1 MRWSAVIFGALQPHG
16 TPTPRYDRRSR
27 KVAYCPDTTIAK
39 GPEWRKSSVPSS
51 MRFPGWCGL
60 RCPTGTS
67 TSLINT
73 GANTPGLALASRLE
87 RVGRL
92 RPISKTCLIC
102 SKLAIRSVSWRG
114 EYNGSAPAALD
125 GEYRWFAFRI
135 RPLVDASGKIVKWCG
150 LNIVI
155 EDRRRSEEVMQRA
168 REDHYR
174 SIADSNSGPDHFH
187 DTGR

>member
-1 MRWSAVIFGALQPHG
+1 
-16 TPTPRYDRRSR
+16 
-27 KVAYCPDTTIAK
+27 
-39 GPEWRKSSVPSS
+39 
-51 MRFPGWCGL
+51 
-60 RCPTGTS
+60 
-67 TSLINT
+67 
-73 GANTPGLALASRLE
+73 LASRLE

-174 SIADSNSGPDHFH
+174 SIADSIPALIAFMTPAGEVESVNRHALEYFGTAPPGLRNRAYRNQCGYVRREYCCD
-187 DTGR
+187 